1 MPAGA
6 AKTARAIAGGRTTSE
21 EAVASCLARI
31 AGRDETVRA
40 WAWLDPD
47 QALAEARARDA
58 AARPLGPLHGV
69 PVGIKDIFD
78 TADMPTQMGSP
89 IYQGHRPAADAA
101 SVAILRAAGAVILG
115 KTVTAEFAGTH
126 PGPTANP
133 HDVARTPG
141 GSSQGSAAGVAD
153 FMVPVALGTQTGGSV
168 LRPSSF
174 CGIVGFKP
182 SFGTFNRAG
191 IKSAAESFDTIGL
204 HARTL
209 EDVALLC
216 DVLTGR
222 EPGGI
227 AALARPPRI
236 GICRTPLWHLAQP
249 ETVAAIDET
258 AEAAGAAGAAVDE
271 VALPAAFDALAD
283 ARRAINDYERAR
295 AMAHEW
301 RTDRDRLSPAMQK
314 TVEAGL
320 AIPYAVYRAARART
334 PGLPAFARLAVR
346 PMGRAARPG
355 GQRRGADRARL
366 CRRSRLPGAVD
377 DAARPGDRAAHP
389 SRPERHAGRHPAGRP
404 PRRRR
409 PPALGRRVGVG
420 AVRRGRVRRVPRYG
434 ASRLLGMRKIL
445 AQLAKRRHGL
455 AIAASRHAL
464 GDG

>member
-6 AKTARAIAGGRTTSE
+6 AETARAIAEGRTTSE

-31 AGRDETVRA
+31 AKREATVRA

-47 QALAEARARDA
+47 HALAEARARD

-89 IYQGHRPAADAA
+89 IYRGHRPAADAA
-101 SVAILRAAGAVILG
+101 AVAILRAAGAVILG

-126 PGPTANP
+126 PGPTTNP
-133 HDVARTPG
+133 HDAARTPG

-191 IKSAAESFDTIGL
+191 IKFAAESLDTIGL
-204 HARTL
+204 HARAL
-209 EDVALLC
+209 EDVALVA

-236 GICRTPLWHLAQP
+236 GLCRTPLWHLAEP
-249 ETVAAIDET
+249 ETVAAIDG
-258 AEAAGAAGAAVDE
+258 AAAAVRAAGAAVDE
-271 VALPAAFDALAD
+271 VRLPAAFDALAD
-283 ARRAINDYERAR
+283 ARRAINDHERAR

-301 RTDRDRLSPAMQK
+301 RTDRDRLSPALRK

-320 AIPYAVYRAARART
+320 AVPHAEYRAALART
-334 PGLPAFARLAVR
+334 RDCRHLLDWLFDDWDALLAPAVNGEAPPGLGHAGDPAFQALWTMLHVPAITLPTHRGPNAMPVGIQLVA
-346 PMGRAARPG
+346 
-355 GQRRGADRARL
+355 RRGE
-366 CRRSRLPGAVD
+366 D
-377 DAARPGDRAAHP
+377 DLLLSVAEWVW
-389 SRPERHAGRHPAGRP
+389 ERCGG
-404 PRRRR
+404 
-409 PPALGRRVGVG
+409 
-420 AVRRGRVRRVPRYG
+420 
-434 ASRLLGMRKIL
+434 
-445 AQLAKRRHGL
+445 
-455 AIAASRHAL
+455 
-464 GDG
+464 

>member
-6 AKTARAIAGGRTTSE
+6 AETARSIAEGRTTSE

-31 AGRDETVRA
+31 AEREATVRA

-47 QALAEARARDA
+47 HALAEARARD

-69 PVGIKDIFD
+69 PVGVKDIFD

-89 IYQGHRPAADAA
+89 IYRGHRPAADAA
-101 SVAILRAAGAVILG
+101 AVAILRAAGAVILG

-126 PGPTANP
+126 PGPTTNP
-133 HDVARTPG
+133 HDAARTPG

-191 IKSAAESFDTIGL
+191 IKFAAESLDTIGL
-204 HARTL
+204 LARAL
-209 EDVALLC
+209 EDVALVR

-236 GICRTPLWHLAQP
+236 GLCRTPLWHLAEP
-249 ETVAAIDET
+249 ETVAAIDG
-258 AEAAGAAGAAVDE
+258 AAAAVRAAGAAVDE
-271 VALPAAFDALAD
+271 VRLPAAFDALAD
-283 ARRAINDYERAR
+283 ARRAINDHERAR

-301 RTDRDRLSPAMQK
+301 RTDRDRLSPALRK

-320 AIPYAVYRAARART
+320 AVPHAEYRAALART
-334 PGLPAFARLAVR
+334 RDCRHLLDWLFDDWDALLAPAVNGEAPPGLGHAGDPAFQALWTMLHVPAITLPTHRGPNAMPVGIQLVA
-346 PMGRAARPG
+346 
-355 GQRRGADRARL
+355 RRGE
-366 CRRSRLPGAVD
+366 D
-377 DAARPGDRAAHP
+377 DLLLSVAEWVW
-389 SRPERHAGRHPAGRP
+389 ERCGG
-404 PRRRR
+404 
-409 PPALGRRVGVG
+409 
-420 AVRRGRVRRVPRYG
+420 
-434 ASRLLGMRKIL
+434 
-445 AQLAKRRHGL
+445 
-455 AIAASRHAL
+455 
-464 GDG
+464 

>member
-6 AKTARAIAGGRTTSE
+6 AETARAIAEGRTTSE
-21 EAVASCLARI
+21 EAVASCLGRI
-31 AGRDETVRA
+31 AEREATVRA

-47 QALAEARARDA
+47 HALAEARARD

-69 PVGIKDIFD
+69 PVGVKDIFD

-89 IYQGHRPAADAA
+89 IYHGHRPAADAA
-101 SVAILRAAGAVILG
+101 AVAILRAAGAVILG

-133 HDVARTPG
+133 HDAARTPG

-191 IKSAAESFDTIGL
+191 IKFAAESLDTIGL
-204 HARTL
+204 HARAL
-209 EDVALLC
+209 EDVALVA

-236 GICRTPLWHLAQP
+236 GLCRTPLWHLAEP
-249 ETVAAIDET
+249 ETVAAIDG
-258 AEAAGAAGAAVDE
+258 AAAAVRAAGAAVDE
-271 VALPAAFDALAD
+271 VRLPAAFDALAD
-283 ARRAINDYERAR
+283 ARRAINDHERAR

-301 RTDRDRLSPAMQK
+301 RTDRDRLSPALRK

-320 AIPYAVYRAARART
+320 AVPHAEYRAALART
-334 PGLPAFARLAVR
+334 RDCRHLLDWLFDDWDALLAPAVNGEAPPGLGHAGDPAFQALWTMLHVPAITLPTHRGPNAMPVGIQLVA
-346 PMGRAARPG
+346 
-355 GQRRGADRARL
+355 RRGE
-366 CRRSRLPGAVD
+366 D
-377 DAARPGDRAAHP
+377 DLLLSVAEWVW
-389 SRPERHAGRHPAGRP
+389 ERCGG
-404 PRRRR
+404 
-409 PPALGRRVGVG
+409 
-420 AVRRGRVRRVPRYG
+420 
-434 ASRLLGMRKIL
+434 
-445 AQLAKRRHGL
+445 
-455 AIAASRHAL
+455 
-464 GDG
+464 

>member
-6 AKTARAIAGGRTTSE
+6 AETARSIAEGRTTSE

-31 AGRDETVRA
+31 AEREATVRA

-47 QALAEARARDA
+47 HALAEARARD

-69 PVGIKDIFD
+69 PVGVKDIFD

-89 IYQGHRPAADAA
+89 IYRGHRPAADAA
-101 SVAILRAAGAVILG
+101 AVAILRAAGAVILG

-126 PGPTANP
+126 PGPTTNP
-133 HDVARTPG
+133 HDAARTPG

-191 IKSAAESFDTIGL
+191 IKFAAESLDTIGL
-204 HARTL
+204 HARAL
-209 EDVALLC
+209 EDVALVA

-236 GICRTPLWHLAQP
+236 GLCRTPLWHLAEP
-249 ETVAAIDET
+249 ETVAAIDG
-258 AEAAGAAGAAVDE
+258 AAAAVRAAGAAVDE
-271 VALPAAFDALAD
+271 VRLPAAFDALAD
-283 ARRAINDYERAR
+283 ARRAINDHERAR

-301 RTDRDRLSPAMQK
+301 RTDRDRLSPALRK

-320 AIPYAVYRAARART
+320 AVPHAEYRAALART
-334 PGLPAFARLAVR
+334 RDCRHLLDWLFDDWDALLAPAVNGEAPPGLGHAGDPAFQALWTMLHVPAITLPTHRGPNAMPVGIQLVA
-346 PMGRAARPG
+346 
-355 GQRRGADRARL
+355 RRGE
-366 CRRSRLPGAVD
+366 D
-377 DAARPGDRAAHP
+377 DLLLSVAEWVW
-389 SRPERHAGRHPAGRP
+389 ERCGG
-404 PRRRR
+404 
-409 PPALGRRVGVG
+409 
-420 AVRRGRVRRVPRYG
+420 
-434 ASRLLGMRKIL
+434 
-445 AQLAKRRHGL
+445 
-455 AIAASRHAL
+455 
-464 GDG
+464 

>member
-6 AKTARAIAGGRTTSE
+6 AETARSIAEGRTTSE

-31 AGRDETVRA
+31 AKREATVRA

-47 QALAEARARDA
+47 HALAEARARD

-69 PVGIKDIFD
+69 PVGVKDIFD

-89 IYQGHRPAADAA
+89 IYRGHRPAADAA
-101 SVAILRAAGAVILG
+101 AVAILRAAGAVILG

-126 PGPTANP
+126 PGPTTNP
-133 HDVARTPG
+133 HDAARTPG

-153 FMVPVALGTQTGGSV
+153 FMMPVALGTQTGGSV

-191 IKSAAESFDTIGL
+191 IKFAAESLDTIGL
-204 HARTL
+204 HARAL
-209 EDVALLC
+209 EDVALLR

-236 GICRTPLWHLAQP
+236 GLCRTPLWHLAEP
-249 ETVAAIDET
+249 ETVAAIDG
-258 AEAAGAAGAAVDE
+258 AAAAVRAAGAAVDE
-271 VALPAAFDALAD
+271 VRLPAAFDTLAD
-283 ARRAINDYERAR
+283 ARRAINDHERAR

-301 RTDRDRLSPAMQK
+301 RTDRDRLSPALRK

-320 AIPYAVYRAARART
+320 AVPHAEYRAALART
-334 PGLPAFARLAVR
+334 RDCRHLLDWLFDDWDALLAPAVNGEAPLGLGHAGDPAFQALWTMLHVPAITLPTHRGPNAMPVGIQLVA
-346 PMGRAARPG
+346 
-355 GQRRGADRARL
+355 RRGE
-366 CRRSRLPGAVD
+366 D
-377 DAARPGDRAAHP
+377 DLLLSVAEWVW
-389 SRPERHAGRHPAGRP
+389 ERCGG
-404 PRRRR
+404 
-409 PPALGRRVGVG
+409 
-420 AVRRGRVRRVPRYG
+420 
-434 ASRLLGMRKIL
+434 
-445 AQLAKRRHGL
+445 
-455 AIAASRHAL
+455 
-464 GDG
+464 

>member
-1 MPAGA
+1 MQAGA
-6 AKTARAIAGGRTTSE
+6 AETARAIAEGRTGSE
-21 EAVASCLARI
+21 EAVAACLARI
-31 AGRDETVRA
+31 AEREAAVGA
-40 WAWLDPD
+40 WAWLDPG
-47 QALAEARARDA
+47 QALAQARARD

-89 IYQGHRPAADAA
+89 IYDGHRPAADAA

-126 PGPTANP
+126 PGATTNP
-133 HDVARTPG
+133 HDAQRTPG

-182 SFGTFNRAG
+182 SFGSFNRAG

-204 HARTL
+204 HARAL
-209 EDVALLC
+209 EDIALLG

-236 GICRTPLWHLAQP
+236 GICRTPLWRLAQP

-258 AEAAGAAGAAVDE
+258 AEAARAAGAAVDE
-271 VALPAAFDALAD
+271 VMLPAAFDALAD

-301 RTDRDRLSPAMQK
+301 RTDRDRLSPALRK

-320 AIPYAVYRAARART
+320 AVPHAEYRAALART
-334 PGLPAFARLAVR
+334 RDCRHLLDWLFDDWDALLAPAVNGEAPPGLDYAGDPAFQALWTMLHVPAITLPTHRGPNRMPVGIQLVA
-346 PMGRAARPG
+346 
-355 GQRRGADRARL
+355 RRGE
-366 CRRSRLPGAVD
+366 D
-377 DAARPGDRAAHP
+377 DLLLSVAAWLW
-389 SRPERHAGRHPAGRP
+389 ERCGG
-404 PRRRR
+404 
-409 PPALGRRVGVG
+409 GG
-420 AVRRGRVRRVPRYG
+420 
-434 ASRLLGMRKIL
+434 
-445 AQLAKRRHGL
+445 
-455 AIAASRHAL
+455 
-464 GDG
+464 

>member
-6 AKTARAIAGGRTTSE
+6 AETARAIAEGRTTSE
-21 EAVASCLARI
+21 EAVASCLGRI
-31 AGRDETVRA
+31 AEREATVRA

-47 QALAEARARDA
+47 HALAEARARD

-69 PVGIKDIFD
+69 PVGVKDIFD

-89 IYQGHRPAADAA
+89 IYRGHRPAADAA
-101 SVAILRAAGAVILG
+101 AVAILRAAGAVILG

-126 PGPTANP
+126 PGPTTNP
-133 HDVARTPG
+133 HDAARTPG

-191 IKSAAESFDTIGL
+191 IKSAAESLDTIGL
-204 HARTL
+204 HARAL
-209 EDVALLC
+209 EDVALVA

-236 GICRTPLWHLAQP
+236 GLCRTPLWHLAEP
-249 ETVAAIDET
+249 ETVAAIDG
-258 AEAAGAAGAAVDE
+258 AAAAVRAAGAAVDE
-271 VALPAAFDALAD
+271 VRLPAAFDALAD
-283 ARRAINDYERAR
+283 ARRAINDHERAR

-301 RTDRDRLSPAMQK
+301 RTDRDRLSPALRK

-320 AIPYAVYRAARART
+320 AVPHAEYRAALART
-334 PGLPAFARLAVR
+334 RDCRHLLDWLFDDWDALLAPAVNGEAPPGLGHAGDPAFQALWTMLHVPAITLPTHRGPNAMPVGIQLVA
-346 PMGRAARPG
+346 
-355 GQRRGADRARL
+355 RRGE
-366 CRRSRLPGAVD
+366 D
-377 DAARPGDRAAHP
+377 DLLLSVAEWVW
-389 SRPERHAGRHPAGRP
+389 ERCGG
-404 PRRRR
+404 
-409 PPALGRRVGVG
+409 
-420 AVRRGRVRRVPRYG
+420 
-434 ASRLLGMRKIL
+434 
-445 AQLAKRRHGL
+445 
-455 AIAASRHAL
+455 
-464 GDG
+464 

>member
-6 AKTARAIAGGRTTSE
+6 AETARSIAEGRTTSE

-31 AGRDETVRA
+31 AKREATVRA

-47 QALAEARARDA
+47 HALAEARARD

-69 PVGIKDIFD
+69 PVGVKDIFD

-89 IYQGHRPAADAA
+89 IYRGHRPAADAA
-101 SVAILRAAGAVILG
+101 AVAILRAAGAVILG

-126 PGPTANP
+126 PGPTTNP
-133 HDVARTPG
+133 YDAARTPG

-191 IKSAAESFDTIGL
+191 IKFAAESLDTIGL
-204 HARTL
+204 HARAL
-209 EDVALLC
+209 EDVALLR

-236 GICRTPLWHLAQP
+236 GLCRTPLWHLAEP
-249 ETVAAIDET
+249 ETVAAIDG
-258 AEAAGAAGAAVDE
+258 AAAAVRAAGAAVDE
-271 VALPAAFDALAD
+271 VRLPAAFDTLAD
-283 ARRAINDYERAR
+283 ARRAINDHERAR

-301 RTDRDRLSPAMQK
+301 RTDRDRLSPALRK

-320 AIPYAVYRAARART
+320 AVPHAEYRAALART
-334 PGLPAFARLAVR
+334 RDCRHLLDWLFDDWDALLAPAVNGEAPLGLGHAGDPAFQALWTMLHVPAITLPTHRGPNAMPVGIQLVA
-346 PMGRAARPG
+346 
-355 GQRRGADRARL
+355 RRGE
-366 CRRSRLPGAVD
+366 D
-377 DAARPGDRAAHP
+377 DLLLSVAEWVW
-389 SRPERHAGRHPAGRP
+389 ERCSG
-404 PRRRR
+404 
-409 PPALGRRVGVG
+409 
-420 AVRRGRVRRVPRYG
+420 
-434 ASRLLGMRKIL
+434 
-445 AQLAKRRHGL
+445 
-455 AIAASRHAL
+455 
-464 GDG
+464 

>member
-1 MPAGA
+1 MTAGA
-6 AKTARAIAGGRTTSE
+6 AETARAIAEGRITAE

-31 AGRDETVRA
+31 AGREAVVKA

-47 QALAEARARDA
+47 HALAEARARD

-69 PVGIKDIFD
+69 PVGVKDIFD

-101 SVAILRAAGAVILG
+101 TVAILRAAGAVILG

-126 PGPTANP
+126 PGPTTNP
-133 HDVARTPG
+133 HDAARTPG

-191 IKSAAESFDTIGL
+191 IKSAAESLDTIGL
-204 HARTL
+204 HARAL
-209 EDVALLC
+209 EDVALVA

-236 GICRTPLWHLAQP
+236 GICRTPLWHLAEP
-249 ETVAAIDET
+249 ETVAAVDG
-258 AEAAGAAGAAVDE
+258 AAAAARAAGAAVDE
-271 VALPAAFDALAD
+271 VTLPAAFDALAD

-301 RTDRDRLSPAMQK
+301 RTDRDRLSPAMRA

-320 AIPYAVYRAARART
+320 AIPYAEYRAALART
-334 PGLPAFARLAVR
+334 RDCRHLLDWLFDQWDALLAPAVNGEAPPGLDYAGDPAFQALWTMLHVPAIALPTHRGPNAMPVGIQLVA
-346 PMGRAARPG
+346 
-355 GQRRGADRARL
+355 RRGE
-366 CRRSRLPGAVD
+366 D
-377 DAARPGDRAAHP
+377 DLLLSVAAWLW
-389 SRPERHAGRHPAGRP
+389 ERCGG
-404 PRRRR
+404 
-409 PPALGRRVGVG
+409 
-420 AVRRGRVRRVPRYG
+420 
-434 ASRLLGMRKIL
+434 
-445 AQLAKRRHGL
+445 
-455 AIAASRHAL
+455 
-464 GDG
+464 

>member
-6 AKTARAIAGGRTTSE
+6 AETARAIAEGRTTSE

-31 AGRDETVRA
+31 AEREATVRA

-47 QALAEARARDA
+47 HALAEARARD

-69 PVGIKDIFD
+69 PVGVKDIFD

-89 IYQGHRPAADAA
+89 IYRGHRPAADAA
-101 SVAILRAAGAVILG
+101 AVAILRAAGAVILG

-126 PGPTANP
+126 PGPTTNP
-133 HDVARTPG
+133 HDAARTPG

-191 IKSAAESFDTIGL
+191 IKFAAESLDTIGL
-204 HARTL
+204 HARAL
-209 EDVALLC
+209 EDVALVA

-236 GICRTPLWHLAQP
+236 GLCRTPLWHLAEP
-249 ETVAAIDET
+249 ETVAAIDG
-258 AEAAGAAGAAVDE
+258 AAAAVRAAGAAVDE
-271 VALPAAFDALAD
+271 VRLPAAFDALAD
-283 ARRAINDYERAR
+283 ARRAINDHERAR

-301 RTDRDRLSPAMQK
+301 RTDRDRLSPALRK

-320 AIPYAVYRAARART
+320 AVPHAEYRAALART
-334 PGLPAFARLAVR
+334 RDCRHLLDWLFDDWDALLAPAVNGEAPPGLGHAGDPAFQALWTMLHVPAITLPTHRGPNAMPVGIQLVA
-346 PMGRAARPG
+346 
-355 GQRRGADRARL
+355 RRGE
-366 CRRSRLPGAVD
+366 D
-377 DAARPGDRAAHP
+377 DLLLSVAEWVW
-389 SRPERHAGRHPAGRP
+389 ERCGG
-404 PRRRR
+404 
-409 PPALGRRVGVG
+409 
-420 AVRRGRVRRVPRYG
+420 
-434 ASRLLGMRKIL
+434 
-445 AQLAKRRHGL
+445 
-455 AIAASRHAL
+455 
-464 GDG
+464 